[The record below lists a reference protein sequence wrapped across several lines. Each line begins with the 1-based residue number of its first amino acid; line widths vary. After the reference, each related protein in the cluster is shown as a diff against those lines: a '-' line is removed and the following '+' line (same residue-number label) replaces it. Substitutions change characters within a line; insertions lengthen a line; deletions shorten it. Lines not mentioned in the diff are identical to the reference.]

1 MYNQLIIATGLHWG
15 ILMVAIADLV
25 AGTPNFLFPLFA
37 LAPLVQAATT
47 LAISLKTKDEEVKG
61 TAIGVTIPG
70 IFGTTEPGLYGI
82 TLPNIKY
89 FIITSISCA
98 LSGVWIGLSGTVA
111 YQMSGVGILVL
122 PAMISPDG
130 WGSMIN
136 FIIAALIG
144 ILFSFITTFLLY
156 KDDVKIE
163 VN

>member
-1 MYNQLIIATGLHWG
+1 MYNQLIIATGLHLG
-15 ILMVAIADLV
+15 ILMVTIADLV

-37 LAPLVQAATT
+37 LAPLVQA
-47 LAISLKTKDEEVKG
+47 
-61 TAIGVTIPG
+61 
-70 IFGTTEPGLYGI
+70 GTTEHGLYGI

-89 FIITSISCA
+89 FIITSISCT